1 MRDFVNL
8 HVHSDYSLAD
18 GVSTVSELM
27 SEAQR
32 LGQPAIGLTDHGS
45 VGGLMEFWKAG
56 RQRGI
61 KPILGVEAYV
71 TPETGRT
78 DTRCVSWDNSWKE
91 RNTRRSVT
99 CVPHDPYDVSGGGL
113 FTHLTLWA
121 ESRRS
126 GLALSSHG

>member
-71 TPETGRT
+71 TPEKLAARIRDAYLGIIRGK
-78 DTRCVSWDNSWKE
+78 RGMLEEVLLVCLMILMMSAV
-91 RNTRRSVT
+91 VG
-99 CVPHDPYDVSGGGL
+99 CL
-113 FTHLTLWA
+113 LT
-121 ESRRS
+121 
-126 GLALSSHG
+126 

>member
-45 VGGLMEFWKAG
+45 VGGFD
-56 RQRGI
+56 
-61 KPILGVEAYV
+61 GV
-71 TPETGRT
+71 
-78 DTRCVSWDNSWKE
+78 
-91 RNTRRSVT
+91 
-99 CVPHDPYDVSGGGL
+99 L
-113 FTHLTLWA
+113 
-121 ESRRS
+121 ESRTSAR
-126 GLALSSHG
+126 H

>member
-91 RNTRRSVT
+91 RNTRRRLLVCLMILMMSAVVG
-99 CVPHDPYDVSGGGL
+99 CL
-113 FTHLTLWA
+113 LT
-121 ESRRS
+121 
-126 GLALSSHG
+126 